1 MDVMC
6 STADSFVQP
15 ASPESSA
22 IDAVVAASRHFGAL
36 GWTPATAGNFSVRT
50 GDSIAITRSGC
61 DKRHLCNADVA
72 LIPLHQ
78 PALDGLSAEAPLHLA
93 RYRADPSI
101 GAVFHVH
108 APYSAVLGRRHVA
121 AGTIT
126 LTGWELQKAL
136 SGQVSHEGS
145 VILPILDNHQDM
157 QVLVPAI
164 DARLRRAD
172 ASRTAPGF
180 LLAGHGLYAWGRT
193 AADARR
199 HVEALEGLL
208 TLHALEE
215 QLSP

>member
-1 MDVMC
+1 MS
-6 STADSFVQP
+6 STADPLAQP
-15 ASPESSA
+15 AFAVSA
-22 IDAVVAASRHFGAL
+22 ATAIAAVVAASRHFGAL
-36 GWTPATAGNFSVRT
+36 GWTPATAGNFSVRS
-50 GDSIAITRSGC
+50 GDSIAITRSGR
-61 DKRHLCNADVA
+61 DKRLLRDADVA
-72 LIPLHQ
+72 LTTLHQ
-78 PALDGLSAEAPLHLA
+78 PTLDGLSAEAPLHLA
-93 RYRADPSI
+93 RYLADPSI

-136 SGQVSHEGS
+136 SGQVSHQS
-145 VILPILDNHQDM
+145 TVILPILENDQDM
-157 QVLVPAI
+157 GVLVPAV
-164 DARLRRAD
+164 DARLRRSD

>member
-1 MDVMC
+1 MPSSADSLAQPDYPLSA
-6 STADSFVQP
+6 STAI
-15 ASPESSA
+15 A
-22 IDAVVAASRHFGAL
+22 AVVAASRHFGSL

-61 DKRHLCNADVA
+61 DKRQLRNADVA
-72 LIPLHQ
+72 LTTLRQ
-78 PALDGLSAEAPLHLA
+78 PTLEGLSAEAPLHLA
-93 RYRADPSI
+93 RYLADPSI

-108 APYSAVLGRRHVA
+108 APYSAVLGRRHVGS
-121 AGTIT
+121 GTIT

-136 SGQVSHEGS
+136 SGQVSHEGT
-145 VILPILDNHQDM
+145 VILPILENDQDM
-157 QVLVPAI
+157 GVLVPAV
-164 DARLRRAD
+164 DARLRSSD
-172 ASRTAPGF
+172 ASRTVPGF

-199 HVEALEGLL
+199 HVEAIEGLL

>member
-1 MDVMC
+1 V
-6 STADSFVQP
+6 SARTAVT
-15 ASPESSA
+15 
-22 IDAVVAASRHFGAL
+22 AVVAASRHFGAL

-50 GDSIAITRSGC
+50 GESIAITRSGC
-61 DKRHLCNADVA
+61 DKRQLRNADVA
-72 LIPLHQ
+72 LTTLHQ
-78 PALDGLSAEAPLHLA
+78 PTLDGLSAEAPLHLA

-108 APYSAVLGRRHVA
+108 APYSAVLGRKYLSS
-121 AGTIT
+121 GTIS

-136 SGQVSHEGS
+136 SGHVSHEGT
-145 VILPILDNHQDM
+145 VILPILKNDQDM
-157 QVLVPAI
+157 GVLVPAV
-164 DARLRRAD
+164 DARLRSSDSA
-172 ASRTAPGF
+172 RTAPGF

-199 HVEALEGLL
+199 HVEALEALL

>member
-1 MDVMC
+1 MA
-6 STADSFVQP
+6 STADPLAQSEFPV
-15 ASPESSA
+15 SA
-22 IDAVVAASRHFGAL
+22 PTAIAEVVAASRHFGAL

-61 DKRHLCNADVA
+61 DKRQLRNADVA
-72 LIPLHQ
+72 ITTLSQ
-78 PALDGLSAEAPLHLA
+78 PILDGLSAEAPLHLA
-93 RYRADPSI
+93 RYLADPSI

-108 APYSAVLGRRHVA
+108 APYSAVLGRRHIGS
-121 AGTIT
+121 GTIT

-136 SGQVSHEGS
+136 SGQVSHEGT
-145 VILPILDNHQDM
+145 VILPVLENAQDM
-157 QVLVPAI
+157 GVLVAAV
-164 DARLRRAD
+164 DARLRSSD

-208 TLHALEE
+208 TLHALQE

>member
-1 MDVMC
+1 M
-6 STADSFVQP
+6 SATADLLPQP
-15 ASPESSA
+15 TSPVSA
-22 IDAVVAASRHFGAL
+22 PTAIAAVVAASRHFGAL

-50 GDSIAITRSGC
+50 GDNIAITRSGC
-61 DKRHLCNADVA
+61 DKRQLRNADVA
-72 LIPLHQ
+72 LTTLHQ
-78 PALDGLSAEAPLHLA
+78 PNLDGLSAEAPLHLA
-93 RYRADPSI
+93 RYLADPSI

-121 AGTIT
+121 AGKIT

-136 SGQVSHEGS
+136 SGQVSHEGT
-145 VILPILDNHQDM
+145 VILPILENNQDM
-157 QVLVPAI
+157 GVLVPAV
-164 DARLRRAD
+164 DVRLRSAD
-172 ASRTAPGF
+172 AARTAPGF

>member
-1 MDVMC
+1 MS
-6 STADSFVQP
+6 STADPLAQP
-15 ASPESSA
+15 DFSVSPPTA
-22 IDAVVAASRHFGAL
+22 IAAVVAASRHFGAL

-61 DKRHLCNADVA
+61 DKRQLRNADVA
-72 LIPLHQ
+72 ITMLRQ
-78 PALDGLSAEAPLHLA
+78 PILDGLSAEAPLHLA
-93 RYRADPSI
+93 RYLADPSI

-108 APYSAVLGRRHVA
+108 TPYSAVLSRRHVGS
-121 AGTIT
+121 GTIT

-136 SGQVSHEGS
+136 SGQVSHEGT
-145 VILPILDNHQDM
+145 VILPILENDQDM
-157 QVLVPAI
+157 GVLVPAV
-164 DARLRRAD
+164 DARLRSSDSA
-172 ASRTAPGF
+172 RTAPGF